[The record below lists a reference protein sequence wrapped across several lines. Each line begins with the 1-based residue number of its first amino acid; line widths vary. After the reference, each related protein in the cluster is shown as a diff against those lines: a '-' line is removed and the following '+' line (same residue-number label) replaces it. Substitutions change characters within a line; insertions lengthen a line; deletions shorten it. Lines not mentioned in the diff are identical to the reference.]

1 MPAYLA
7 TQKTL
12 QHFLSLGGSTQCS
25 LQTTILE
32 QSKVR
37 GLSQETLAVLSKNT
51 CSALYLSEIPFVCVC
66 VCVCVWLEK
75 HPGTWIRNSSSGH
88 QSFPWLSRT
97 TVFLSAITWT
107 TCIRVTWK
115 FKMFWVLLQTHWIRI
130 SGVNSDAHLS
140 LRSYDEEKYG
150 QMPLHSLN
158 NRLSNE
164 SFTEDVKASYQEP
177 KI

>member
-1 MPAYLA
+1 MKSHFFFFFLSNINRALVKSLKGSA
-7 TQKTL
+7 CLFSHTKTL
-12 QHFLSLGGSTQCS
+12 QHFLNLGGSTQCS

-51 CSALYLSEIPFVCVC
+51 CSALYLSKIPFVCVC

-97 TVFLSAITWT
+97 TGHV
-107 TCIRVTWK
+107 
-115 FKMFWVLLQTHWIRI
+115 MF
-130 SGVNSDAHLS
+130 
-140 LRSYDEEKYG
+140 
-150 QMPLHSLN
+150 
-158 NRLSNE
+158 
-164 SFTEDVKASYQEP
+164 F
-177 KI
+177 